1 MKKSMPKENVV
12 LAAHDFLNL
21 NVSLGVQ
28 NKKRF
33 LKPHSAKKNSKFFMY
48 DINHVLVFSDIKQ
61 SWFAFHAINIIL
73 YFTYFLY
80 YFWIK
85 NWYLQIITCCTT
97 NSAITAN
104 IIHRGWSHTENATLK
119 MLGRTHI
126 TPSNNIHGTT
136 ILVKSLQNT
145 LLMINTRK
153 CNNLYIIITL
163 NNSNKFVKKTC
174 IKHYQISYKRRK

>member
-1 MKKSMPKENVV
+1 MSHSVFRIKSVFWNRILRKKK
-12 LAAHDFLNL
+12 
-21 NVSLGVQ
+21 
-28 NKKRF
+28 
-33 LKPHSAKKNSKFFMY
+33 SKFFMY

-97 NSAITAN
+97 NSAITA
-104 IIHRGWSHTENATLK
+104 ITAEALQT

-174 IKHYQISYKRRK
+174 IKHYQILYKRRK